1 MKTMTQ
7 KPELKEGQVRAAE
20 IVELNANEVQAVSGG
35 GGLRSMVTRYK
46 FIKLVNLR
54 NGRWW

>member
-20 IVELNANEVQAVSGG
+20 IVELNTNEVQAVSGG
-35 GGLRSMVTRYK
+35 GGIRSIATVYRYYRLLG
-46 FIKLVNLR
+46 IR